1 MIHNTASDKVFMGIV
16 YGGLGI
22 VLLVVLY
29 PLIYV
34 LSASI
39 SNPVYVGTGQMW
51 LWPVD
56 ITFAGY
62 QRVLRNMD
70 IWIGFRNTVLYTAL
84 GTTINLLLTIPCAY
98 ALSRKDLAGR
108 NLIMGIFVFTMFF
121 SGGLIPTYLII
132 KDLGML
138 NTIWSVVIG
147 ASVWNII
154 ITRTY
159 FQTTIP
165 GELVEA
171 AEIDGCSTFRLF
183 TSIVLPLSAPI
194 IAVMA
199 LFYGI
204 GHWNSYFGAM
214 IYLSDRELFPLQLIL
229 REILVINEMNDS
241 AMMSGTEMETL
252 NEQAKI
258 SGIMKY
264 AVMVVSAAP
273 VIVIYPFLQRYFVK
287 GVMIGSLKG

>member
-1 MIHNTASDKVFMGIV
+1 MINNTASDKVFISIV
-16 YGGLGI
+16 YLLLGI
-22 VLLVVLY
+22 ILVVVLY

-39 SNPVYVGTGQMW
+39 SNPIYVGTGEMW
-51 LWPVD
+51 LWPRD

-62 QRVLRNMD
+62 ERVLRNMD
-70 IWIGFRNTVLYTAL
+70 IWTGFRNTLMYTGL

-108 NLIMGIFVFTMFF
+108 NIIMGVLVFTMFF

-132 KDLGML
+132 KQLGML

-165 GELVEA
+165 SELVEA

-183 TSIVLPLSAPI
+183 LRIVLPLSAPI

-241 AMMSGTEMETL
+241 AMMTGTEMETL